1 MDPVIISW
9 NATNWA
15 TVFLMVLGGF
25 LIVKLVGIGVQKAR
39 QSYAS

>member
-1 MDPVIISW
+1 MNPVIISW

-25 LIVKLVGIGVQKAR
+25 LIVKLAGIGISKAR
-39 QSYAS
+39 ASYVA

>member
-9 NATNWA
+9 NPTNWA

-25 LIVKLVGIGVQKAR
+25 LILKIGVLAFKKVSTGSAN
-39 QSYAS
+39 

>member
-1 MDPVIISW
+1 MEPTIITW

-25 LIVKLVGIGVQKAR
+25 LVLKCITLGVQKVRSNA
-39 QSYAS
+39 A